1 MEDLR
6 LRIETLEVLREQ
18 AQSSLILF
26 LSACYRWKASIL
38 VDDQEVFILIEDIDL
53 LMGKRLRQW
62 RRVNVH
68 RITNLQRSIKLCRRL
83 QTNGDEAIV

>member
-1 MEDLR
+1 MEDLC

-26 LSACYRWKASIL
+26 LSARYRWKASIL

-68 RITNLQRSIKLCRRL
+68 RIAYLQRSIKLRRRL
-83 QTNGDEAIV
+83 QTNGDEAVV